1 MPPRPTP
8 TILAPLALAAL
19 LLGGCTLV
27 DQRTFQRRAQQPG
40 EGEASRVM
48 AAETPLLTIRM
59 GVPPLGEP
67 TGASIGAAMD
77 RAINIGQDQGG
88 VDFGPPVAEAVRAA
102 QARKPDVVFDIFA
115 VVPTEAT
122 PAEQDRRVAQGSADA
137 GRVANAF
144 LAAGV
149 PATRL
154 RLGLRGDP
162 GQPPREVLVFVR

>member
-1 MPPRPTP
+1 
-8 TILAPLALAAL
+8 
-19 LLGGCTLV
+19 
-27 DQRTFQRRAQQPG
+27 
-40 EGEASRVM
+40 
-48 AAETPLLTIRM
+48 M

-77 RAINIGQDQGG
+77 RAINIGEDQGS

-115 VVPTEAT
+115 VIPTEAT
-122 PAEQDRRVAQGSADA
+122 PGEQDRRVAQGSADA
-137 GRVANAF
+137 ARVASAF
-144 LAAGV
+144 IAAGV
-149 PATRL
+149 PSARL